1 MSHVCIPG
9 GAGYVGAVLVPK
21 LLGRGHR
28 VTVLDN
34 YQFGHDVFANM
45 RGAAG
50 LREVEGDVR
59 DREAVKAALTGCDAV
74 IHLACVSNDPSYEL
88 DPELSKSINFD
99 CFPMFLEES
108 KRAGVKRFIYASSSS
123 VYGVSDAP
131 EVREDHPLLA
141 LTDYSKYK
149 ALCEPLVLAEQS
161 VDFTTIVLRP
171 ATVCGASPRM
181 RFDLSVNIMTNLAIV
196 NRKIT
201 VFGGA
206 QLRPNMHIEDI
217 TDLYEQLLLEP
228 AARIAG
234 KTYNAGYQNRSI
246 AGIAQIAHDVVRAEL
261 PEVGP
266 IEIVTSHS
274 DDNRSYRVNSDKIAA
289 ELGYRPRHT
298 IEDAVRDICAW
309 YRAGRFANSL
319 TDPKYFNVKVLKQA
333 AVPA

>member
-1 MSHVCIPG
+1 MSHVCVPG

-21 LLGRGHR
+21 LLARGHR

-34 YQFGHDVFANM
+34 YQFGRDVFDTI

-59 DREAVKAALTGCDAV
+59 DRAAVARALEGCDAV

-88 DPELSKSINFD
+88 DPELSKSIIFD

-123 VYGVSDAP
+123 VYGVSEVPD
-131 EVREDHPLLA
+131 VREDHPLLA

-161 VDFTTIVLRP
+161 ADFTTMVLRP

-196 NRKIT
+196 NKKIT
-201 VFGGA
+201 VFGGK
-206 QLRPNMHIEDI
+206 QHRPNMHIEDV

-234 KTYNAGYQNRSI
+234 KTYNAGFQNRTI
-246 AGIAQIAHDVVRAEL
+246 ADIAQIAHDVVRQEL
-261 PEVGP
+261 PELGP
-266 IEIVTSHS
+266 IEIVTTSTE
-274 DDNRSYRVNSDKIAA
+274 DNRSYRVNSDKIAA

-309 YRAGRFANSL
+309 HRAGRFPGSL
-319 TDPKYFNVKVLKQA
+319 EDPRYFNVRTLKEA
-333 AVPA
+333 ALA

>member
-1 MSHVCIPG
+1 V
-9 GAGYVGAVLVPK
+9 
-21 LLGRGHR
+21 
-28 VTVLDN
+28 
-34 YQFGHDVFANM
+34 

-50 LREVEGDVR
+50 LCEVEGDVR
-59 DREAVKAALTGCDAV
+59 DRDAVKRALAGCDAV

-108 KRAGVKRFIYASSSS
+108 KHAGVVRFIYASSSS

-131 EVREDHPLLA
+131 EVREDHTLLA

-161 VDFTTIVLRP
+161 ADFTTLVLRP

-246 AGIAQIAHDVVRAEL
+246 ADIAQIAHDVVRAEL
-261 PEVGP
+261 PEIGP

-309 YRAGRFANSL
+309 YRAGRFPNSL
-319 TDPKYFNVKVLKQA
+319 TDPKYFNVKALKQA